1 LAQTLFQ
8 QASYGKEY
16 AMTTLKRFCS
26 LKLGLAMG
34 MTLLLGCVAGP
45 TLHETRRGESL
56 PGPDMTLQP
65 GEIRAEVVQVTPN
78 RNEIQVRADDNRTR
92 VLRYDPS
99 RTRVTYQGRDYSVD
113 NLEAGDV
120 IAIQTFGRDSTIDTI
135 RVQQPVQARA
145 ASTTGRPGSGF
156 TRGEVLEGTV
166 DRIDYDRGI
175 FDVRTR
181 DQGTVTVAL
190 PFNARTPDIDAFRR
204 LRNGDSV
211 RLEGEFV
218 NRDNFQVSSIS
229 R

>member
-1 LAQTLFQ
+1 MARF
-8 QASYGKEY
+8 
-16 AMTTLKRFCS
+16 KRFCS

-34 MTLLLGCVAGP
+34 LTLVLGCVAGP
-45 TLHETRRGESL
+45 TLHETRRGESV
-56 PGPDMTLQP
+56 PGPDTTLQP
-65 GEIRAEVVQVTPN
+65 GEMRAEVVQVTPN

-99 RTRVTYQGRDYSVD
+99 RTRVTYQGRDYSVE
-113 NLEAGDV
+113 NLEAGDI
-120 IAIQTFGRDSTIDTI
+120 IAFQTFGRDSTIDTI

-145 ASTTGRPGSGF
+145 TSTSPRPGTTGL

-181 DQGTVTVAL
+181 DRGVISVAL
-190 PFNARTPDIDAFRR
+190 PFNARTSDVDAFRR
-204 LRNGDSV
+204 LRNGDAV

-229 R
+229 NR

>member
-1 LAQTLFQ
+1 
-8 QASYGKEY
+8 
-16 AMTTLKRFCS
+16 MTRFKRFCS
-26 LKLGLAMG
+26 FKLGLAVG
-34 MTLLLGCVAGP
+34 LGLLLGCVASP

-56 PGPDMTLQP
+56 PGPDTTLQP

-92 VLRYDPS
+92 VLRYDPA
-99 RTRVTYQGRDYSVD
+99 RTRVTYQGRDYSVE
-113 NLEAGDV
+113 NLEAGDI
-120 IAIQTFGRDSTIDTI
+120 IAFQTFGRDSTIDTI

-145 ASTTGRPGSGF
+145 ASTSGRPGPAL

-181 DQGTVTVAL
+181 DRGTITVAL
-190 PFNARTPDIDAFRR
+190 PFNARPSDVDTFRR

>member
-1 LAQTLFQ
+1 MEKQGF
-8 QASYGKEY
+8 Y
-16 AMTTLKRFCS
+16 S
-26 LKLGLAMG
+26 LKIGLLLGFS
-34 MTLLLGCVAGP
+34 LLLGCVAGP

-56 PGPDMTLQP
+56 PGPDTTLQP

-78 RNEIQVRADDNRTR
+78 RNEIQIREADNRTR
-92 VLRYDPS
+92 VLRYDPA
-99 RTRVTYQGRDYSVD
+99 RTRVTYQGRDYSVE

-120 IAIQTFGRDSTIDTI
+120 IAFQTFGRDNTIDTI

-145 ASTTGRPGSGF
+145 ASGSVRPGSGLA
-156 TRGEVLEGTV
+156 RGEVLEGTV

-181 DQGTVTVAL
+181 DRGTITVAL
-190 PFNARTPDIDAFRR
+190 PFNARPSDVDAFRR

-211 RLEGEFV
+211 RLEGEFI

>member
-1 LAQTLFQ
+1 MTKFKDVCSFKLVLAV
-8 QASYGKEY
+8 
-16 AMTTLKRFCS
+16 
-26 LKLGLAMG
+26 GL
-34 MTLLLGCVAGP
+34 TLLLGCVAGP

-56 PGPDMTLQP
+56 PGPDTTLQP

-78 RNEIQVRADDNRTR
+78 RNEIQVRADDNRSR
-92 VLRYDPS
+92 MLRYDPA
-99 RTRVTYQGRDYSVD
+99 RTKVTYQGRDYSVE

-120 IAIQTFGRDSTIDTI
+120 IAFQTFGRDNTIDTI

-145 ASTTGRPGSGF
+145 ASGSARPGS
-156 TRGEVLEGTV
+156 TLARGELLEGTV

-181 DQGTVTVAL
+181 DRGTITVAL
-190 PFNARTPDIDAFRR
+190 PFNARPSDVDAFRR

>member
-1 LAQTLFQ
+1 MEKFKV
-8 QASYGKEY
+8 SY
-16 AMTTLKRFCS
+16 S
-26 LKLGLAMG
+26 LKLGLALG
-34 MTLLLGCVAGP
+34 LSLLRGCVAGP

-56 PGPDMTLQP
+56 PGPDATLQP

-78 RNEIQVRADDNRTR
+78 RNEIQVRADDNRSR
-92 VLRYDPS
+92 VLRYDPG
-99 RTRVTYQGRDYSVD
+99 RTRVTYQSRDYSVE

-120 IAIQTFGRDSTIDTI
+120 IAYQTVGRDSTTIDTI

-145 ASTTGRPGSGF
+145 ASTPGRPGSSL

-181 DQGTVTVAL
+181 DRGTITVAL
-190 PFNARTPDIDAFRR
+190 PFNARPSDVDAFRR

-229 R
+229 NR

>member
-1 LAQTLFQ
+1 MKKQSF
-8 QASYGKEY
+8 Y
-16 AMTTLKRFCS
+16 S
-26 LKLGLAMG
+26 LKIGLLLGLS
-34 MTLLLGCVAGP
+34 LLLGCVAGP

-78 RNEIQVRADDNRTR
+78 RNELQVREADNRTR
-92 VLRYDPS
+92 VLRYDPG

-120 IAIQTFGRDSTIDTI
+120 IAFQTFGRDNTVETI

-145 ASTTGRPGSGF
+145 VPGPVRPGASLA
-156 TRGEVLEGTV
+156 RGEVLEGTV

-181 DQGTVTVAL
+181 DRGTITVAL
-190 PFNARTPDIDAFRR
+190 PFNARTSDVDAFRR

-211 RLEGEFV
+211 RLEGEFI

>member
-1 LAQTLFQ
+1 
-8 QASYGKEY
+8 
-16 AMTTLKRFCS
+16 MTTFKRFGS
-26 LKLGLAMG
+26 LKMGLVVGLTM
-34 MTLLLGCVAGP
+34 LLGCVAGP

-56 PGPDMTLQP
+56 PGPDTTLQP

-78 RNEIQVRADDNRTR
+78 RNEIQVRSDDNRTR
-92 VLRYDPS
+92 ALRYDPA
-99 RTRVTYQGRDYSVD
+99 RTRVTYEGRDYSVE
-113 NLEAGDV
+113 NLEAGDI
-120 IAIQTFGRDSTIDTI
+120 IAFHTFGRDNAIDTI

-145 ASTTGRPGSGF
+145 ASTSARAGSSL

-181 DQGTVTVAL
+181 DRGTITVAL
-190 PFNARTPDIDAFRR
+190 PFNARTSDVDAFRR

>member
-1 LAQTLFQ
+1 MSMF
-8 QASYGKEY
+8 
-16 AMTTLKRFCS
+16 KRLCS
-26 LKLGLAMG
+26 FKLGLAVG
-34 MTLLLGCVAGP
+34 LGLLIGCVASP
-45 TLHETRRGESL
+45 TLHETRRGQSL
-56 PGPDMTLQP
+56 PGPDTTLQP

-92 VLRYDPS
+92 VLRYDPA
-99 RTRVTYQGRDYSVD
+99 RTRVTYEGRDYSVE
-113 NLEAGDV
+113 NLEAGDI
-120 IAIQTFGRDSTIDTI
+120 IAFQTLGRDGTIDTI

-145 ASTTGRPGSGF
+145 VSASGRPGSSL
-156 TRGEVLEGTV
+156 TRREVLEGTV

-175 FDVRTR
+175 FDVRSR
-181 DQGTVTVAL
+181 DRGTITVAL
-190 PFNARTPDIDAFRR
+190 PFNARPSDVDAFRR

>member
-1 LAQTLFQ
+1 MKKQ
-8 QASYGKEY
+8 SYY
-16 AMTTLKRFCS
+16 S
-26 LKLGLAMG
+26 LKVGLLLGLS
-34 MTLLLGCVAGP
+34 LLLGCVAGP

-56 PGPDMTLQP
+56 PGPDTTLQP

-78 RNEIQVRADDNRTR
+78 RNELQVREADNRTR
-92 VLRYDPS
+92 VLRYDPG

-120 IAIQTFGRDSTIDTI
+120 IAFQTFGRDNTVETI

-145 ASTTGRPGSGF
+145 VPGPVRPGASLA
-156 TRGEVLEGTV
+156 RGEVLEGTV

-181 DQGTVTVAL
+181 DRGTITVAL
-190 PFNARTPDIDAFRR
+190 PFNARTSDVDAFRR

-211 RLEGEFV
+211 RLEGEFI

>member
-1 LAQTLFQ
+1 MTRLKNVCSFKLVLAV
-8 QASYGKEY
+8 
-16 AMTTLKRFCS
+16 
-26 LKLGLAMG
+26 GLSV
-34 MTLLLGCVAGP
+34 LLGCVASP

-56 PGPDMTLQP
+56 PGPDTTLQP

-78 RNEIQVRADDNRTR
+78 RNEIQVRSDDNRTR
-92 VLRYDPS
+92 ALRYDPA
-99 RTRVTYQGRDYSVD
+99 RTRVTYEGRDYSVK
-113 NLEAGDV
+113 NLEAGDI
-120 IAIQTFGRDSTIDTI
+120 IAFHTFGRDNAIDTI

-145 ASTTGRPGSGF
+145 ASTSARPGSSL

-181 DQGTVTVAL
+181 DRGTIMVAL
-190 PFNARTPDIDAFRR
+190 PFNARTSDVDAFRR

>member
-1 LAQTLFQ
+1 
-8 QASYGKEY
+8 
-16 AMTTLKRFCS
+16 MTTFKHFCS
-26 LKLGLAMG
+26 FKLGFAVVLS
-34 MTLLLGCVAGP
+34 LLLGCVASP

-56 PGPDMTLQP
+56 PGPDTTLQP

-78 RNEIQVRADDNRTR
+78 RSEIQVRADDNRTR
-92 VLRYDPS
+92 VLRYDPA
-99 RTRVTYQGRDYSVD
+99 RTRVTYQGRDYSVE
-113 NLEAGDV
+113 NLEAGDI
-120 IAIQTFGRDSTIDTI
+120 IAFQTFGRDSTIDTI

-145 ASTTGRPGSGF
+145 ASTTGRAGSGL

-181 DQGTVTVAL
+181 DRGIVTVAL
-190 PFNARTPDIDAFRR
+190 PFNARTSDVDAFRR
-204 LRNGDSV
+204 LRNGDNV

-218 NRDNFQVSSIS
+218 NRDNFQVLTIS

>member
-1 LAQTLFQ
+1 MKKFQ
-8 QASYGKEY
+8 GFY
-16 AMTTLKRFCS
+16 S
-26 LKLGLAMG
+26 LKIGLLLGLS
-34 MTLLLGCVAGP
+34 LLLGCVAGP

-56 PGPDMTLQP
+56 PGPDATLQP

-99 RTRVTYQGRDYSVD
+99 RTRVTYQGRDYSVE
-113 NLEAGDV
+113 NLEAGDI
-120 IAIQTFGRDSTIDTI
+120 IAFQTFGRDSTIDTI

-145 ASTTGRPGSGF
+145 ASTLARPGSGL

-181 DQGTVTVAL
+181 DRGTITVAL
-190 PFNARTPDIDAFRR
+190 PFNARPSDVDAFRR

>member
-1 LAQTLFQ
+1 MEKFNV
-8 QASYGKEY
+8 SYSVKMG
-16 AMTTLKRFCS
+16 LV
-26 LKLGLAMG
+26 LGLS
-34 MTLLLGCVAGP
+34 LLLGCVASP
-45 TLHETRRGESL
+45 TLNETRRGESL
-56 PGPDMTLQP
+56 PGPDTTLQP

-78 RNEIQVRADDNRTR
+78 RSEIQVRADDNRTR
-92 VLRYDPS
+92 VLRYDPA
-99 RTRVTYQGRDYSVD
+99 RTRVTYQGRDYSVE
-113 NLEAGDV
+113 NLEAGDI
-120 IAIQTFGRDSTIDTI
+120 IAFQTFGRDSTIDTI

-145 ASTTGRPGSGF
+145 ASTTGRPGSGL

-181 DQGTVTVAL
+181 DRGTVTVAL
-190 PFNARTPDIDAFRR
+190 PFNARTTDIDAFRR

>member
-1 LAQTLFQ
+1 MESFKHSSIT
-8 QASYGKEY
+8 
-16 AMTTLKRFCS
+16 
-26 LKLGLAMG
+26 KLGLAAG
-34 MTLLLGCVAGP
+34 LSLLLGCVAAP
-45 TLHETRRGESL
+45 TLHETRRGESF
-56 PGPDMTLQP
+56 PGPDTTLQP

-78 RNEIQVRADDNRTR
+78 RNEIQVRSDDNRTR
-92 VLRYDPS
+92 VLRYDPT
-99 RTRVTYQGRDYSVD
+99 RTRVTYQGRDYSVE
-113 NLEAGDV
+113 NLEAGDI
-120 IAIQTFGRDSTIDTI
+120 IAFQTPPRDSTIDTI

-145 ASTTGRPGSGF
+145 ASTSGRPATGL
-156 TRGEVLEGTV
+156 TRGEVLEGIV

-181 DQGTVTVAL
+181 DRGIVTVAL
-190 PFNARTPDIDAFRR
+190 PFNARTSDVDAFRR

>member
-1 LAQTLFQ
+1 MTLF
-8 QASYGKEY
+8 
-16 AMTTLKRFCS
+16 KRFCA

-34 MTLLLGCVAGP
+34 LTLLLGCVAGP
-45 TLHETRRGESL
+45 TLHETRRGESV
-56 PGPDMTLQP
+56 PGPDTTLQA
-65 GEIRAEVVQVTPN
+65 GEMRAEVVQVTPN

-99 RTRVTYQGRDYSVD
+99 RTRVTYQGRDYSVE
-113 NLEAGDV
+113 NLEAGDI
-120 IAIQTFGRDSTIDTI
+120 IAFQTFGRDNTIDTI

-145 ASTTGRPGSGF
+145 TSTSPRPGTGL

-181 DQGTVTVAL
+181 DRGVISVAL
-190 PFNARTPDIDAFRR
+190 PFNARTSDVDAFRR

-229 R
+229 NR